1 MNEKKDALYLEC
13 YSGISG
19 DMLTAALLDLGAD
32 EAVLRKALASLPLDG
47 YHIHISRV
55 KKAGL
60 DACDFDVVLD
70 AAHENHDH
78 DMAYLYGGV
87 GEHCHTHHEHHHEEA
102 CEHHHHGD
110 EHEHCHDHSE
120 EHCHT
125 HKHEHDH
132 EGHEHHHEHRGLA
145 EVLDI
150 LNKADLTD
158 RARATAVRIFTILG
172 EAESKAHG
180 ATLETVHFHEVGAV
194 DSIVDITAAAV
205 CLDNLGV
212 EDVIIP
218 VLYEGTGSIRCAHG
232 ILPIPVPAVV
242 NIAAAEH
249 LNLHITGAKGEYVTP
264 TGAAI
269 AAAVRTSDQLP
280 AEFTVS
286 KIGLGAGKRE
296 QELPG
301 LVRAM
306 LIRPAG
312 SEYAAQDV
320 ICKLESNIDDTTGEA
335 LGYVMERLL
344 AAGAR
349 DVQYSPVYMK
359 KNRPAYLLTV
369 LCLEEDIPALEEI
382 IFAETTTIGIRRVRM
397 ERSILKRRLCTVQT
411 SLGEVQVKECEV
423 PCCCSEE
430 ELTGS
435 TEKRCYPEY
444 ESVKEIC
451 RRTGRSYQDVSRQI
465 LHELCGNKE
474 D

>member
-1 MNEKKDALYLEC
+1 MNKRTLYLEC
-13 YSGISG
+13 NSGLSG
-19 DMLTAALLDLGAD
+19 DMFTAALLDLGAD
-32 EAVLRKALASLPLDG
+32 EAVLRKALASLPLDRFD
-47 YHIHISRV
+47 IKISRV
-55 KKAGL
+55 KKSGL

-78 DMAYLYGGV
+78 DMAYLYGDDHA
-87 GEHCHTHHEHHHEEA
+87 HCHEHHHD
-102 CEHHHHGD
+102 HDHTHGD
-110 EHEHCHDHSE
+110 AHDHA
-120 EHCHT
+120 HG
-125 HKHEHDH
+125 DH
-132 EGHEHHHEHRGLA
+132 HHHHEHRGLA
-145 EVLDI
+145 EILDI
-150 LNKADLTD
+150 LSRADLTP
-158 RARATAVRIFTILG
+158 RARELAERIFTILG
-172 EAESKAHG
+172 RAEAKSHG

-205 CLDNLGV
+205 CLDNLGI
-212 EDVIIP
+212 EEVILPI
-218 VLYEGTGSIRCAHG
+218 LYEGTGTIRCAHG
-232 ILPIPVPAVV
+232 VLPIPVPAVV

-249 LNLHITGAKGEYVTP
+249 LNLHITTARGEYVTP

-320 ICKLESNIDDTTGEA
+320 IYKLESNIDDTTGEA

-397 ERSILKRRLCTVQT
+397 ERSILKRHIYTIPT
-411 SLGEVQVKECEV
+411 SLGDVEVKMCLV
-423 PCCCSEE
+423 PHCNGNGVFEDVEE
-430 ELTGS
+430 
-435 TEKRCYPEY
+435 RCYPEY
-444 ESVKEIC
+444 ESIKAIC
-451 RRTGRSYQDVSRQI
+451 KRTGRSYQDVTRQV
-465 LHELCGNKE
+465 LRELAENKE

>member
-1 MNEKKDALYLEC
+1 MNKRTLYLEC
-13 YSGISG
+13 YSGLSG
-19 DMLTAALLDLGAD
+19 DMFTAALLDLGAD
-32 EAVLRKALASLPLDG
+32 ETVLRKALASLPLDG
-47 YHIHISRV
+47 FDIKISRV
-55 KKAGL
+55 KKSGL

-78 DMAYLYGGV
+78 DMAYLYGDDHA
-87 GEHCHTHHEHHHEEA
+87 HCHVHEHHHD
-102 CEHHHHGD
+102 HTHGD
-110 EHEHCHDHSE
+110 AHDH
-120 EHCHT
+120 T
-125 HKHEHDH
+125 HSDH
-132 EGHEHHHEHRGLA
+132 HHHHEHRGLA
-145 EVLDI
+145 EILDI
-150 LNKADLTD
+150 LSRADLTP
-158 RARATAVRIFTILG
+158 RARELAERIFTILG
-172 EAESKAHG
+172 RAEAKAHG

-205 CLDNLGV
+205 CLDNLGI
-212 EDVIIP
+212 EEVILPI
-218 VLYEGTGSIRCAHG
+218 LYEGTGTIRCAHG
-232 ILPIPVPAVV
+232 VLPIPVPAVV

-312 SEYAAQDV
+312 SAYAAQDV
-320 ICKLESNIDDTTGEA
+320 IYKLESNIDDTTGEA

-397 ERSILKRRLCTVQT
+397 ERSILKRHIYTIPT
-411 SLGEVQVKECEV
+411 SLGDVEVKMCLVPHCNGNEV
-423 PCCCSEE
+423 FEDVEE
-430 ELTGS
+430 
-435 TEKRCYPEY
+435 RCYPEY
-444 ESVKEIC
+444 ESIKAIC
-451 RRTGRSYQDVSRQI
+451 KRTGRSYQDVTRQV
-465 LHELCGNKE
+465 LRELAENKE

>member
-1 MNEKKDALYLEC
+1 M
-13 YSGISG
+13 
-19 DMLTAALLDLGAD
+19 
-32 EAVLRKALASLPLDG
+32 
-47 YHIHISRV
+47 
-55 KKAGL
+55 
-60 DACDFDVVLD
+60 
-70 AAHENHDH
+70 
-78 DMAYLYGGV
+78 
-87 GEHCHTHHEHHHEEA
+87 
-102 CEHHHHGD
+102 
-110 EHEHCHDHSE
+110 
-120 EHCHT
+120 
-125 HKHEHDH
+125 
-132 EGHEHHHEHRGLA
+132 
-145 EVLDI
+145 LDI

-172 EAESKAHG
+172 QAEAKAHG

-205 CLDNLGV
+205 CLDNLGI
-212 EDVIIP
+212 EDVIVP
-218 VLYEGTGSIRCAHG
+218 VLYEGTGSIHCAHG
-232 ILPIPVPAVV
+232 VLPIPVPAVV

-312 SEYAAQDV
+312 SAYAAQDV
-320 ICKLESNIDDTTGEA
+320 IYKLESNIDDTTGEA

-397 ERSILKRRLCTVQT
+397 ERSILKRHIYTIPT
-411 SLGEVQVKECEV
+411 SLGDVEVKMCLVPHCNGNEV
-423 PCCCSEE
+423 FEDVEE
-430 ELTGS
+430 
-435 TEKRCYPEY
+435 RCYPEY
-444 ESVKEIC
+444 ESIKAIC
-451 RRTGRSYQDVSRQI
+451 KRTGRSYQDVTRQV
-465 LHELCGNKE
+465 LRELAENKE